1 LKAPAPPPSAEI
13 PDWVPAAVRSYMLQ
27 TEQLFAGMPDLAI
40 MHRLATDSRM
50 RNVWRLL
57 EKRAASD
64 GALVEFF
71 ACAFQRTRLPYF
83 VTTPKDRAALAAP
96 WSSAARLC
104 RWTKE
109 HDIAAQ
115 MNPALAA
122 AADML
127 ARHFDEFAR
136 KEGRLDSPMV
146 VGQRQRRLR
155 PRLCPCARRYDQEA
169 IRRRIVRHGGDH
181 RDRRP
186 PAARPLAASA
196 QMVRHAFLT

>member
-146 VGQRQRRLR
+146 VGHHGKDDSARAYVRVLGDTTKRLFGGVLFGTVATTATVALQR
-155 PRLCPCARRYDQEA
+155 P
-169 IRRRIVRHGGDH
+169 VRW
-181 RDRRP
+181 
-186 PAARPLAASA
+186 
-196 QMVRHAFLT
+196 QQVRKWCDTPS